1 MLLLVEVN
9 ISLLITITTN
19 PTTNR
24 MIKTRLAP
32 IITNEKREALI
43 WLMRLTI
50 LRAKGHTLK
59 LKRTKVFLLKWVVST
74 VHKRANRA
82 LMRFHF
88 VPLLNEY
95 RKRCYKKAW
104 DITWGKRLREGWV
117 AWNNE
122 VYYHY
127 YYYKNCYN

>member
-1 MLLLVEVN
+1 
-9 ISLLITITTN
+9 
-19 PTTNR
+19 
-24 MIKTRLAP
+24 
-32 IITNEKREALI
+32 
-43 WLMRLTI
+43 MRLMI
-50 LRAKGHTLK
+50 LRGKAHTLK

-122 VYYHY
+122 VSSSSLSSLSSSSLSSLSSLSSSSLSLSSSSLSL
-127 YYYKNCYN
+127 

>member
-1 MLLLVEVN
+1 MQVIILVLLLIIIN
-9 ISLLITITTN
+9 TN
-19 PTTNR
+19 HETNR
-24 MIKTRLAP
+24 IIKTRLAP
-32 IITNEKREALI
+32 IIINEKRGALR
-43 WLMRLTI
+43 WLMRLMI
-50 LRAKGHTLK
+50 LRSKAHALK

-122 VYYHY
+122 V
-127 YYYKNCYN
+127 